1 MGHYVINAII
11 IAMAWCIIAKKN
23 AQIREL
29 NEKAAQAEKQKE
41 ELERIMEEYNKLK
54 EFKKQYDEGAGKLL
68 QSNLTAIPWLSAMMA
83 DYLTYD
89 MEMEAMRARALIPS
103 PESTLKV
110 NTIREIRKD
119 AEERIAQAKAAIYQ
133 LEYIKKIYPQLEEI
147 IGTDYNDLD
156 FSSKMPEIDVPRQLL
171 TKEEWDSL
179 DEKGRNQLALERFC
193 ALRKCNNYQAGRDYL
208 SGVVYEFE
216 KRGCKA
222 ELIGN
227 QLDNTIIAHL
237 DGNTIVAQC
246 KYCADDKP
254 VHENYIASLNNAH
267 VAYCIEN
274 KINPADIMA
283 VFVTNG
289 RLSEK
294 AREMADVMG
303 VKLIENHEYT
313 EFPRIKCVIDIN
325 EKKYGYHL
333 PFDYWYDDVKL
344 ENEGEFYAFTVAEAE
359 SKGFRRAY
367 KWHGLPQ

>member
-1 MGHYVINAII
+1 MAHYVINAII

-119 AEERIAQAKAAIYQ
+119 AEDRIAQAKAAIYQ
-133 LEYIKKIYPQLEEI
+133 LEYLKKLYPQLEEI

-254 VHENYIASLNNAH
+254 VHENHIFALHRAITENNNAD
-267 VAYCIEN
+267 AT
-274 KINPADIMA
+274 A

-289 RLSEK
+289 RISDK
-294 AREMADVMG
+294 AREMAEHFDI
-303 VKLIENHEYT
+303 KLIENHEYT
-313 EFPRIKCVIDIN
+313 EFPRIKCVIDID